1 MSTETIV
8 LTRSVIEEYINSK
21 NHLTTE
27 LTKIYQCPSTIKASA
42 ILLMHATNIDD
53 LTDGSV
59 TIAWSDYSDL
69 DEMTYFISDGNL
81 PARSGLNILHGK
93 FFLEP
98 SDSIW
103 AKADA
108 MDRIHL
114 TMSILEIS

>member
-1 MSTETIV
+1 MTETIV
-8 LTRSVIEEYINSK
+8 LTRSVIEDYFNAK
-21 NHLTTE
+21 AHLSTE
-27 LTKIYQCPSTIKASA
+27 LTKIYQCPSTIKCAS

-59 TIAWSDYSDL
+59 SIAWSDYSDL
-69 DEMTYFISDGNL
+69 DEMTYFIANGNL

-93 FFLEP
+93 MFLSP
-98 SDSIW
+98 LDGIW

-108 MDRIHL
+108 MERIHL